1 MKKNP
6 YAKVKQNAILTA
18 SPQELT
24 LLLYDGAIKFSNQAI
39 AAIENKNMEEAHNKI
54 IRVDD
59 IVMEFMVTLD
69 YSYEVSASMGALY
82 EYIHRQLL
90 EANIKKDV
98 NILQEVIELLREFRD
113 VWKEAMALAKNTSA
127 EQQEEKAFDKE
138 SIA

>member
-127 EQQEEKAFDKE
+127 EQQEEKAFG
-138 SIA
+138 